1 MRKYIIYM
9 VLSVIAAVSCE
20 QLPENVK
27 IYGVGCEISETLLP
41 CDAGTYQLKVYADG
55 DFTAILPE
63 EDTWVRFADA
73 PEQRTLPGNSDMT
86 LALEF
91 DYNRFSKRTAVLRLE
106 RGTNVFKFTIT
117 QESIIKDGVNLEQKI
132 VSIDS
137 QAGQYS
143 AKMITSA
150 DVDKISFETV
160 YPDRKQKDWV
170 SGLCIINNF
179 IAFDAQANTSSEAR
193 QAEVVVRYGEWKGSF
208 LIRQC
213 AAGMSIPDKVEISEV
228 KALLDMSGEVTID
241 APMMMEGLVIND
253 HSEKNGAANRIVT
266 ADVADRTLA
275 EKTLYL
281 QSKDGSA
288 GIKVVFTES
297 CAQMVSRYDRIGI
310 DMTGLVL
317 RREDA
322 PVRYSIENVPLS
334 AMISSVAD
342 EAPVQKVRTLAGLND
357 DDIYTLVTIPD
368 VQIPVGKGSYAP
380 IDIRHVDI
388 VAAYPMVIRDKDGDI
403 SHMMVNV
410 DCTWSRNGRRNL
422 PKGSGTL
429 TGVVVHEKCDNFEW
443 DSVKENELVAG
454 GQKPEYITG
463 LGTIGDYQIRPVLEA
478 EVMISEDASESFSTL
493 MYEWGYCDYKGENL
507 AKNYTDDKEL
517 YPTYP
522 LVDPL
527 TSQARF
533 YCEKDGQKQ
542 ALNLVNDFT
551 HVGPY
556 TYGGS
561 VTQKTNGNGI
571 YDYLGRSAHW
581 REYGAANG
589 VIYSKENKQEWDTSN
604 GSAWCVAGWDS
615 SQYWCV
621 EFSTEGLTAQNSPLN
636 ITFGTMN
643 KLKTPNA
650 IRDWKVQ
657 WSADKLDWKDV
668 TTYTVPDFAVDTDKK
683 VNQLPG
689 TKFITVNIQDEILGL
704 QKAYVRL
711 VPTGQGLDLALYNA
725 INYFA
730 IRYNN

>member
-9 VLSVIAAVSCE
+9 VLSVVAAVSCE
-20 QLPENVK
+20 QLPDNVK
-27 IYGVGCEISETLLP
+27 IYGVGCEIRETLLS
-41 CDAGTYQLKVYADG
+41 CDAGTYDLKVYADG
-55 DFTAILPE
+55 DFTATLPE
-63 EDTWVRFADA
+63 EDTWVRFASD
-73 PEQRTLPGNSDMT
+73 PMQRTLSGDSDMT
-86 LALEF
+86 ITLEY
-91 DYNRFSKRTAVLRLE
+91 DANRFSKRTAVLTLE
-106 RGTNVFKFTIT
+106 RGTNVFKFTVS

-143 AKMITSA
+143 AKMITSE

-160 YPDRKQKDWV
+160 YPDKKQKDWV

-213 AAGMSIPDKVEISEV
+213 AAGMSIPDKVEISEI
-228 KALLDMSGEVTID
+228 KALLDVSGEVTID
-241 APMMMEGLVIND
+241 TPMMMEGLVIND

-266 ADVADRTLA
+266 SDVADRTLA

-281 QSKDGSA
+281 QSKDGSE

-297 CAQMVSRYDRIGI
+297 CTQLVSRYDLVGI

-342 EAPVQKVRTLAGLND
+342 EAPSQKIRTLAELND
-357 DDIYTLVTIPD
+357 GDIYTLVTVPD
-368 VQIPVGKGSYAP
+368 VQIPVSKGSYAP
-380 IDIRHVDI
+380 IDIRYVDL
-388 VAAYPMVIRDKDGDI
+388 VAAYPMVIRDKDGGF
-403 SHMMVNV
+403 SHMMVIGE
-410 DCTWSRNGRRNL
+410 CTWSRDGKGL
-422 PKGSGTL
+422 PKGSGKL
-429 TGVVVHEKCDNFEW
+429 TGVVVHEKCDNFEN
-443 DSVKENELVAG
+443 DGN
-454 GQKPEYITG
+454 
-463 LGTIGDYQIRPVLEA
+463 IGDYQIRPVRKS
-478 EVMISEDASESFSTL
+478 EVMISENASESFSVL
-493 MYEWGYCDYKGENL
+493 LYEWGYCDYLGENL
-507 AKNYTDDKEL
+507 AKNYTDDAEL

-533 YCEKDGQKQ
+533 YCEKDGQKK
-542 ALNLVNDFT
+542 ALYLVNDFT

-589 VIYSKENKQEWDTSN
+589 VIYSKENKQEWTTSN
-604 GSAWCVAGWDS
+604 GSAWCVSGWDA
-615 SQYWCV
+615 SQYWCA

-636 ITFGTMN
+636 VTFGTMS
-643 KLKTPNA
+643 KLKTLNA

-657 WSADKLDWKDV
+657 WSADKVDWKDV
-668 TTYTVPDFAVDTDKK
+668 TTYTVPDFAVDTNKN

-689 TKFITVNIQDEILGL
+689 TKFITVNIPDEILGL
-704 QKAYVRL
+704 PKAYVRL
-711 VPTGQGLDLALYNA
+711 VPTGQNLDSALYNA

-730 IRYNN
+730 IRYNK